1 MPDPSE
7 LAQTIRRR
15 GPSHLQCGQR
25 DGEIHLRQS
34 RPVPGIDFFNG
45 LLINSPAD
53 SAQPGWSGEPG
64 RRIPHIQRALV
75 RDLIEVD
82 FGLRFA
88 DNVSAH
94 AHRGILGKGEP
105 AMPTKKLNKRARQLK
120 KGRRLESTKPLTT
133 SLHSATNNGVHIS
146 TATLQT

>member
-15 GPSHLQCGQR
+15 GPSHLQCGRR

-64 RRIPHIQRALV
+64 RRIPHIRRVLI

-120 KGRRLESTKPLTT
+120 TGKRLEATKPLTT
-133 SLHSATNNGVHIS
+133 SLFKQCATGTHIK
-146 TATLQT
+146 TVTIAY